1 MPPAARAEVQYELG
15 PVKLYS
21 ADDPK
26 LNPAPV
32 APSLETAVLDLSSPS
47 ASSDRRLEVTDRAFI
62 ELEVDGQPAG
72 VVTFDLYGN
81 AAPRTV
87 ENFLRLIKGVERRP
101 TGAEGAAA
109 AGGAEATSVVGYRGS
124 SVFRIIPGLNI
135 GFGDIPAGSGD
146 RCVKSGTCV
155 SALGGVLGGPM
166 PAENYALSHTVAGLV
181 SMARGLGDTV
191 DSRFF
196 VTLPA
201 DARWAD
207 GRYTAFA
214 RVGQSDDSMSVLARI
229 GALETTGTKN
239 APKKRVTIAD
249 CGVL

>member
-1 MPPAARAEVQYELG
+1 
-15 PVKLYS
+15 
-21 ADDPK
+21 
-26 LNPAPV
+26 
-32 APSLETAVLDLSSPS
+32 
-47 ASSDRRLEVTDRAFI
+47 
-62 ELEVDGQPAG
+62 
-72 VVTFDLYGN
+72 
-81 AAPRTV
+81 
-87 ENFLRLIKGVERRP
+87 
-101 TGAEGAAA
+101 
-109 AGGAEATSVVGYRGS
+109 
-124 SVFRIIPGLNI
+124 
-135 GFGDIPAGSGD
+135 
-146 RCVKSGTCV
+146 
-155 SALGGVLGGPM
+155 M